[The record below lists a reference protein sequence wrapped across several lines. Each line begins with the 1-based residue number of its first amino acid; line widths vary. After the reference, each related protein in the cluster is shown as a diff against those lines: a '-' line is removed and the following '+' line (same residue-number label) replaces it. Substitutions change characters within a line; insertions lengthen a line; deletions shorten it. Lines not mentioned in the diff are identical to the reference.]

1 MGEKARVRV
10 RVLAG
15 ATAVA
20 SLASG
25 GLAVAARAGF
35 ELCDRHL
42 TAAQIVQQ
50 DGMAGLAGLAT
61 ASAGSGD
68 VCPLVVNLAL
78 GFGLIAASLAAWL
91 LLTGA
96 APLAKAVAAALRTVI
111 APGPA
116 IPWLV
121 PVAPA
126 VVPTGIRVARRGPS
140 RAPPTRA

>member
-10 RVLAG
+10 AVLAG

-25 GLAVAARAGF
+25 GLAIAARAGF

-42 TAAQIVQQ
+42 TAAQTVQQ

-78 GFGLIAASLAAWL
+78 GFGLIAVGLAAWL
-91 LLTGA
+91 LLTA
-96 APLAKAVAAALRTVI
+96 AVPLAKAVAAALRAVI
-111 APGPA
+111 APGA
-116 IPWLV
+116 QTPWLA
-121 PVAPA
+121 PAAPA
-126 VVPTGIRVARRGPS
+126 VVRAGIRVARRRPS
-140 RAPPTRA
+140 RAPPGR